1 MEKIRG
7 WFSKKYLQRI
17 WLTVT
22 LVIVMLVLVSS
33 VTLYMSS
40 ERTVLQ
46 VHERANDK
54 VLHQIDYNIR
64 YMNEIVTNTASF
76 LFFDTE
82 VTFLRLAK
90 ELDDYLYIK
99 SINKLDAVTSSSS
112 FVHSMFI
119 YNSYHD
125 DFFIANGAA
134 RYSVDERFR
143 NNLNEYIHSQALAR
157 MQFIP
162 YSFEASDPRN
172 YGSFDMFLYAM
183 YEPDPRGKI
192 DNMLILAISPEWIFE
207 NIHMLNQTDLEQEGS
222 FLILDGKRELLF
234 QKRQTGLI
242 DPEELAV
249 VNRQIDETVADRGTF
264 TIGKG
269 KERKVVTYLDI
280 GVNDWVVLNV
290 QPYDTVMSDVYDLR
304 NTSIWIISIFM
315 LIAVTV
321 ALIATN
327 VLYRPVDS
335 FIRQLRPQGGEE
347 PAQPKLQPKHD
358 EFSYVTNRYKQMV
371 DKLDL
376 VKRDSEEKE
385 TIVKSFY
392 IRKLLLNSMSITA
405 DELVHF
411 FGQPPNG
418 GAPPEGVQYAVCVIK
433 IDRLHEFDVNTSP
446 SEKRLY
452 YFAISNIANEL
463 LCSVFRSETVDM
475 RRDHMAAIL
484 SIPKAK
490 QNDFMNEIEPI
501 LKRIQDVTIT
511 YYKLSLTFAISEPF
525 DDINK
530 TTDYYARALS
540 YSMYRMKYGH
550 QSIITPEMAAED
562 SNNLDFYVPEELERK
577 LANGLKSNDPAVLR
591 QFLEQ
596 YILLAKQLTYD
607 QTMQSFYQV
616 IMTIRKTLKEI
627 NAYKLQP
634 ISVDMNQVYQS
645 LLERETLDEAKA
657 VLSELF
663 EDLTSEVKSI
673 PSLDKNDVLLETIK
687 ELVAINYTDVNLSL
701 QSIAST
707 LHMSVSYVGR
717 SFKKSEGCSVAEYIN
732 EVRLAQAEKL
742 LSNKDYSVIEIME
755 RVGFINQSQFFKLFK
770 KKFGATPR
778 EYRLKKLIE

>member
-1 MEKIRG
+1 MEKIRS

-22 LVIVMLVLVSS
+22 LVIVVLVLISS
-33 VTLYMSS
+33 ITLYVSS

-82 VTFLRLAK
+82 VTYLRLAK

-99 SINKLDAVTSSSS
+99 SIGKLDAVTSSSS

-119 YNSYHD
+119 YNGFHD

-143 NNLNEYIHSQALAR
+143 KNLNDYIHSQSLPR
-157 MQFIP
+157 MRFVP
-162 YSFEASDPRN
+162 YSFEASDPSN

-183 YEPDPRGKI
+183 YEPDAKGKI
-192 DNMLILAISPEWIFE
+192 ENMLVLAISPEWIFE
-207 NIHMLNQTDLEQEGS
+207 NIHMLNQTDLQQEGS
-222 FLILDGKRELLF
+222 FLILDGNRQLLF
-234 QKRQTGLI
+234 QKRQTGLV

-249 VNRQIDETVADRGTF
+249 VNRRIDEAVADRGTF

-269 KERKVVTYLDI
+269 KDRKVVTYLNI

-290 QPYDTVMSDVYDLR
+290 QPYDSVMSDVYDLR
-304 NTSIWIISIFM
+304 NTSIWITSIFM

-321 ALIATN
+321 AVVATN

-335 FIRQLRPQGGEE
+335 FMRQLRQGGDESS
-347 PAQPKLQPKHD
+347 QSKLRPKHD

-405 DELVHF
+405 EELAHF
-411 FGQPPNG
+411 FGRHSG
-418 GAPPEGVQYAVCVIK
+418 GGEAESSLYAVCVIK
-433 IDRLHEFDVNTSP
+433 IDRLHDFDINTSP

-463 LCSVFRSETVDM
+463 LSSVFRSETVDM

-484 SIPKAK
+484 SIPESKREG
-490 QNDFMNEIEPI
+490 FMAEVEPI
-501 LKRIQDVTIT
+501 FRRIQEVANT

-525 DDINK
+525 ADIRG
-530 TTDYYARALS
+530 TTDHYARALA
-540 YSMYRMKYGH
+540 YSMYRIKYGH

-562 SNNLDFYVPEELERK
+562 TANLDFYVPEELERK
-577 LANGLKSNDPAVLR
+577 LINGLKSNDPAVLG
-591 QFLEQ
+591 QFLDQ
-596 YILLAKQLTYD
+596 YIELARQLTFD
-607 QTMQSFYQV
+607 QTMQSYYQI

-627 NAYKLQP
+627 NAFKLQP
-634 ISVDMNQVYQS
+634 INVDMNRVYQS
-645 LLERETLDEAKA
+645 MMEKETIAEVKA
-657 VLSELF
+657 VLAELF
-663 EDLTSEVKSI
+663 EDLTSEAKSI

-701 QSIAST
+701 QSIASM

-732 EVRLAQAEKL
+732 EVRLSQAEKL

>member
-1 MEKIRG
+1 MGKING

-22 LVIVMLVLVSS
+22 LVIVLLVLISS

-40 ERTVLQ
+40 ERTVLR

-54 VLHQIDYNIR
+54 VLQQIDYNIR
-64 YMNEIVTNTASF
+64 YMNEIATSTASF

-82 VTFLRLAK
+82 VTLLRLAK

-112 FVHSMFI
+112 FIHSMFI
-119 YNSYHD
+119 YNRYHD
-125 DFFIANGAA
+125 DFFIANGAS
-134 RYSVDERFR
+134 RYSLDQRF
-143 NNLNEYIHSQALAR
+143 LSKLKEYIHSGAISS

-162 YSFEASDPRN
+162 YSFESSEPGNR
-172 YGSFDMFLYAM
+172 GSFDMFLFAM
-183 YEPDPRGKI
+183 YEPDAKGKI
-192 DNMLILAISPEWIFE
+192 ENMLILAISPEWIFE
-207 NIHMLNQTDLEQEGS
+207 NIHMLNQPDTAYQGS
-222 FLILDGKRELLF
+222 FLIMDGNRELLF
-234 QKRQTGLI
+234 RKKQAGLI
-242 DPEELAV
+242 DSDELSV
-249 VNRQIDETVADRGTF
+249 ITGMIERTSQDRGSF
-264 TIGKG
+264 TIGAG
-269 KERKVVTYLDI
+269 KHRKAVTYLDT

-290 QPYDTVMSDVYDLR
+290 QPYDSVMSDVLDLR
-304 NTSIWIISIFM
+304 NTSIWITTIFV

-321 ALIATN
+321 AVIATN

-335 FIRQLRPQGGEE
+335 FLRQVRQGGGDEQI
-347 PAQPKLQPKHD
+347 ASKHRRKQD
-358 EFSYVTNRYKQMV
+358 EFLYVSNRYQQMV

-385 TIVKSFY
+385 TIVKSYY
-392 IRKLLLNSMSITA
+392 IRKLLLNSVSITA
-405 DELVHF
+405 EELTHF
-411 FGQPPNG
+411 FGQRPIADTG
-418 GAPPEGVQYAVCVIK
+418 DQARYAVCVMK
-433 IDRLHEFDVNTSP
+433 IDRLHDFDTNTSP
-446 SEKRLY
+446 SDKRLY

-463 LCSVFRSETVDM
+463 LSSVFRSETVDM

-484 SIPKAK
+484 SVPKQK
-490 QNDFMNEIEPI
+490 QAGFLEEAQRIF
-501 LKRIQDVTIT
+501 KRIQEVTGT
-511 YYKLSLTFAISEPF
+511 YYKLSLTVAISEPF
-525 DDINK
+525 DDIRE

-550 QSIITPEMAAED
+550 QSIITPEMAAEEAGA
-562 SNNLDFYVPEELERK
+562 LDFYIPEELERK
-577 LANGLKSNDPAVLR
+577 LISGLKSNDPAVLR
-591 QFLEQ
+591 HFLDQ
-596 YILLAKQLTYD
+596 YVELGKALSYD
-607 QTMQSFYQV
+607 QFMQSIYQV
-616 IMTIRKTLKEI
+616 IMTTRKTLKEI

-634 ISVDMNQVYQS
+634 ITIDMNQVHQN
-645 LLERETLDEAKA
+645 LLEQETIDEVRA
-657 VLSELF
+657 VLAALF

-687 ELVAINYTDVNLSL
+687 ELVALNYTDVNLSL
-701 QSIAST
+701 QSIASM

-717 SFKKSEGCSVAEYIN
+717 SFKKSEGISVAEYIN
-732 EVRLAQAEKL
+732 EVRLSQAEKL